1 MLQNTTASLS
11 SVSVRVCMNYKEL
24 RRWIH
29 LYLRVYMD
37 TYDVCITN
45 SLNLYRGRNK
55 LNQTNQSNSVDQTD
69 SQFQYALDQI
79 LRWIDGIHAWS

>member
-37 TYDVCITN
+37 TYY
-45 SLNLYRGRNK
+45 SLTQSVQGRNK